1 MGRDI
6 NNLGG
11 GMIILTGASG
21 GIGHAILSSL
31 SKLDKV
37 IAISHSKAINVDE
50 LDGVEPYQVD
60 LTSEIEVNKFVSKIK
75 SKLSKIVII
84 HAAAISLDNLAVKFD
99 TKDWDQSMSLN
110 LNSNFFLTRA
120 LLTTMIG
127 DGWGRVIHISSIA
140 GMKGVPGTIAYSTA
154 KTGLLGMS
162 KVLANEYARFG
173 VTSNV
178 LILGYFNT
186 GLIDTLNEKSRQKI
200 LVSIPSKRLGS
211 PSNIVNAIDF
221 LIKSEYVNGSAVNID
236 GGI

>member
-1 MGRDI
+1 
-6 NNLGG
+6 
-11 GMIILTGASG
+11 MIILTGASG
-21 GIGHAILSSL
+21 GIGHAILSFL

-60 LTSEIEVNKFVSKIK
+60 LTSEIEVNEFVSKIK
-75 SKLSKIVII
+75 SKLSKVVLI

-99 TKDWDQSMSLN
+99 TKDWNQSMSLN

-120 LLTTMIG
+120 LLATMIS
-127 DGWGRVIHISSIA
+127 DDWGRIIHVSSIA

-186 GLIDTLNEKSRQKI
+186 GLIDTLSEKSRQKI
-200 LVSIPSKRLGS
+200 LESIPSKKLGDA
-211 PSNIVNAIDF
+211 SNIINAVDF
-221 LIKSEYVNGSAVNID
+221 LIKSEYVNGSTINID

>member
-1 MGRDI
+1 
-6 NNLGG
+6 
-11 GMIILTGASG
+11 MIILTGASG
-21 GIGHAILSSL
+21 GIGHAILSFL

-60 LTSEIEVNKFVSKIK
+60 LTSEIEVNEFVSKIK
-75 SKLSKIVII
+75 SKLSKVVLI
-84 HAAAISLDNLAVKFD
+84 HAAAISLDNLAIKFD
-99 TKDWDQSMSLN
+99 TKDWNQSMSLN

-120 LLTTMIG
+120 LLATMIR
-127 DGWGRVIHISSIA
+127 DDWGRIIHVSSIA

-186 GLIDTLNEKSRQKI
+186 GLIDTLSEKSRQKI
-200 LVSIPSKRLGS
+200 LESIPSKRLGS
-211 PSNIVNAIDF
+211 PSNIVNAVDF
-221 LIKSEYVNGSAVNID
+221 LIKSEYVNGSTVNID

>member
-1 MGRDI
+1 
-6 NNLGG
+6 
-11 GMIILTGASG
+11 MIILTGASG
-21 GIGHAILSSL
+21 GIGHAILSFL

-60 LTSEIEVNKFVSKIK
+60 LTSEIEVNEFVSKIK
-75 SKLSKIVII
+75 SKLSKVVLI
-84 HAAAISLDNLAVKFD
+84 HAAAISLDNLAIKFD
-99 TKDWDQSMSLN
+99 TKDWNQGMSLN

-120 LLTTMIG
+120 LLATMIR
-127 DGWGRVIHISSIA
+127 DDWGRIIHVSSIA

-186 GLIDTLNEKSRQKI
+186 GLIDTLGEKSRQKI
-200 LVSIPSKRLGS
+200 LESIPSKRLGA
-211 PSNIVNAIDF
+211 PSNIVNAVDF
-221 LIKSEYVNGSAVNID
+221 LIKSEYVNGSTVNID

>member
-1 MGRDI
+1 
-6 NNLGG
+6 
-11 GMIILTGASG
+11 MIILTGASG
-21 GIGHAILSSL
+21 GIGRAILSFL

-37 IAISHSKAINVDE
+37 IAISHSKVINVDE

-60 LTSEIEVNKFVSKIK
+60 LTSEIEVNEFVSKIK
-75 SKLSKIVII
+75 SKLSKVVLI
-84 HAAAISLDNLAVKFD
+84 HAAAISLDNLAIKFD
-99 TKDWDQSMSLN
+99 TKDWNQSMSLN

-120 LLTTMIG
+120 LLATMIR
-127 DGWGRVIHISSIA
+127 DDWGRIIHVSSIA

-186 GLIDTLNEKSRQKI
+186 GLIDTLGEKSRQKI
-200 LVSIPSKRLGS
+200 LESIPSKRLGS
-211 PSNIVNAIDF
+211 PSNIVNAVDF
-221 LIKSEYVNGSAVNID
+221 LIKSEYVNGSTINID

>member
-1 MGRDI
+1 
-6 NNLGG
+6 
-11 GMIILTGASG
+11 MIILTGASG

-37 IAISHSKAINVDE
+37 IAISHSRAINVDE
-50 LDGVEPYQVD
+50 LDGVELYQVD
-60 LTSEIEVNKFVSKIK
+60 LTSEIEVNEFVLKIK
-75 SKLSKIVII
+75 SKLSKVVLI
-84 HAAAISLDNLAVKFD
+84 HAAAISLDNLAVKFN
-99 TKDWDQSMSLN
+99 TKDWNQSMSLN
-110 LNSNFFLTRA
+110 LSGNFFLTRA
-120 LLTTMIG
+120 LLATMIR
-127 DGWGRVIHISSIA
+127 DDWGRIIHVSSIA

-186 GLIDTLNEKSRQKI
+186 GLIDTLSEKSRQKI
-200 LVSIPSKRLGS
+200 LESIPSKRLGS
-211 PSNIVNAIDF
+211 PSNIVNAVDF
-221 LIKSEYVNGSAVNID
+221 LIKSEYVNGSTINID

>member
-1 MGRDI
+1 
-6 NNLGG
+6 
-11 GMIILTGASG
+11 MIILTGASG
-21 GIGHAILSSL
+21 GIGRAILSFL

-37 IAISHSKAINVDE
+37 IAISHSKVINVDE

-60 LTSEIEVNKFVSKIK
+60 LTSEIEVNEFVSKIK
-75 SKLSKIVII
+75 SKLSKVVLI

-99 TKDWDQSMSLN
+99 TKDWNQSMSLN

-120 LLTTMIG
+120 LLATMIR
-127 DGWGRVIHISSIA
+127 DDWGRIIHVSSIA

-186 GLIDTLNEKSRQKI
+186 GLIDTLSEKSRQKI
-200 LVSIPSKRLGS
+200 LESIPSKRLGA
-211 PSNIVNAIDF
+211 PSNIVNAVDF
-221 LIKSEYVNGSAVNID
+221 LIKSEYVNGSTVNID

>member
-1 MGRDI
+1 
-6 NNLGG
+6 
-11 GMIILTGASG
+11 MIILTGASG
-21 GIGHAILSSL
+21 GIGHAILSFL

-60 LTSEIEVNKFVSKIK
+60 LTSEIEVNEFVSKIK
-75 SKLSKIVII
+75 SKLSKVVLI
-84 HAAAISLDNLAVKFD
+84 HAAAISLDNLAIKFD
-99 TKDWDQSMSLN
+99 TKDWNQSMSLN

-120 LLTTMIG
+120 LLATMIR
-127 DGWGRVIHISSIA
+127 DDWGRIIHVSSIA

-186 GLIDTLNEKSRQKI
+186 GLIDTLGEKSRQRI
-200 LVSIPSKRLGS
+200 LESIPSKSLGGS
-211 PSNIVNAIDF
+211 SNIVNAIDF
-221 LIKSEYVNGSAVNID
+221 LIKSEYVNGSTINID

>member
-1 MGRDI
+1 
-6 NNLGG
+6 
-11 GMIILTGASG
+11 MIILTGASG
-21 GIGHAILSSL
+21 GIGHAILSFL

-60 LTSEIEVNKFVSKIK
+60 LTSEIEVNEFVSKIK
-75 SKLSKIVII
+75 SKLSNVVLI

-99 TKDWDQSMSLN
+99 TKDWNQSMSLN

-120 LLTTMIG
+120 LLATMIS
-127 DGWGRVIHISSIA
+127 DDWGRIIHVSSIA

-186 GLIDTLNEKSRQKI
+186 GLIDTLSEKSRQKI
-200 LVSIPSKRLGS
+200 LESIPSKSLGS
-211 PSNIVNAIDF
+211 PSNIVNAVDF
-221 LIKSEYVNGSAVNID
+221 LIKSEYVNGSTINID

>member
-1 MGRDI
+1 
-6 NNLGG
+6 
-11 GMIILTGASG
+11 MIILTGASG
-21 GIGHAILSSL
+21 GIGRSILSFL

-37 IAISHSKAINVDE
+37 IAISHSKVINVDE

-60 LTSEIEVNKFVSKIK
+60 LTSEIEVNEFVSKIK
-75 SKLSKIVII
+75 SKLSKVVLI
-84 HAAAISLDNLAVKFD
+84 HAAAISLDNLAIKFD
-99 TKDWDQSMSLN
+99 TKDWNQSMSLN

-120 LLTTMIG
+120 LLATMIR
-127 DGWGRVIHISSIA
+127 DDWGRIIHVSSIA

-186 GLIDTLNEKSRQKI
+186 GLIDTLGEKSRQKI
-200 LVSIPSKRLGS
+200 LESIPSKRLGS
-211 PSNIVNAIDF
+211 PSNIVNAVDF
-221 LIKSEYVNGSAVNID
+221 LIKSEYVNGSTINID

>member
-1 MGRDI
+1 
-6 NNLGG
+6 
-11 GMIILTGASG
+11 MIILTGASG
-21 GIGHAILSSL
+21 GIGHAILSFL

-60 LTSEIEVNKFVSKIK
+60 LTSEIEVNEFVSKIK
-75 SKLSKIVII
+75 NKLSKVVLI

-99 TKDWDQSMSLN
+99 TEDWNQSMSLN

-120 LLTTMIG
+120 LLTTMIR

-186 GLIDTLNEKSRQKI
+186 GLIDTLSEKSRQKI
-200 LVSIPSKRLGS
+200 LESIPSKRLGN
-211 PSNIVNAIDF
+211 PSNIVSAVDF
-221 LIKSEYVNGSAVNID
+221 LVKSEYVNGSTINID

>member
-1 MGRDI
+1 
-6 NNLGG
+6 
-11 GMIILTGASG
+11 MIILTGASG
-21 GIGHAILSSL
+21 GIGHAILSFL

-60 LTSEIEVNKFVSKIK
+60 LTSEIEVNEFVSKIK
-75 SKLSKIVII
+75 SKLSKVVLI

-99 TKDWDQSMSLN
+99 TKDWNQSMSLN

-120 LLTTMIG
+120 LLATMIR
-127 DGWGRVIHISSIA
+127 DDWGRIIHVSSIA

-162 KVLANEYARFG
+162 KVLANEYSRFG

-186 GLIDTLNEKSRQKI
+186 GLIDTLSEKSRQRI
-200 LVSIPSKRLGS
+200 LESIPSKSLGGS
-211 PSNIVNAIDF
+211 SNIVNAIDF
-221 LIKSEYVNGSAVNID
+221 LIKSEYVNGSTINID

>member
-1 MGRDI
+1 
-6 NNLGG
+6 
-11 GMIILTGASG
+11 MIILTGASG
-21 GIGHAILSSL
+21 GIGHAILSFL

-60 LTSEIEVNKFVSKIK
+60 LTSEIEVNEFVSKIK
-75 SKLSKIVII
+75 SKLSNVVLI
-84 HAAAISLDNLAVKFD
+84 HAAAISLDNLAIKFD
-99 TKDWDQSMSLN
+99 TEDWNQSMSLN

-120 LLTTMIG
+120 LLATMIR
-127 DGWGRVIHISSIA
+127 DDWGRIIHVSSIA
-140 GMKGVPGTIAYSTA
+140 GIKGVPGTIAYSTA

-186 GLIDTLNEKSRQKI
+186 GLIDTLSEKSRQKI
-200 LVSIPSKRLGS
+200 LESIPSKKLGDA
-211 PSNIVNAIDF
+211 SNIINAVDF
-221 LIKSEYVNGSAVNID
+221 LIKSEYVNGSTINID

>member
-1 MGRDI
+1 
-6 NNLGG
+6 
-11 GMIILTGASG
+11 MIILTGASE
-21 GIGHAILSSL
+21 GIGHAFLSSL

-200 LVSIPSKRLGS
+200 LASIPSKRLGS

-221 LIKSEYVNGSAVNID
+221 LIKSEYVNGSTVNID

>member
-1 MGRDI
+1 
-6 NNLGG
+6 
-11 GMIILTGASG
+11 MIILTGASG
-21 GIGHAILSSL
+21 GIGRSILSFL

-37 IAISHSKAINVDE
+37 IAISHSKVINVDE

-60 LTSEIEVNKFVSKIK
+60 LTSEIEVNEFVSKIK
-75 SKLSKIVII
+75 SKLSKVVLI

-99 TKDWDQSMSLN
+99 TKDWNQSMSLN

-120 LLTTMIG
+120 LLATMIR
-127 DGWGRVIHISSIA
+127 DDWGRIIHVSSIA

-186 GLIDTLNEKSRQKI
+186 GLIDTLGEKSRQKI
-200 LVSIPSKRLGS
+200 LESIPSKRLGS
-211 PSNIVNAIDF
+211 PSNIVNAVDF
-221 LIKSEYVNGSAVNID
+221 LIKSEYVNGSTINID

>member
-1 MGRDI
+1 
-6 NNLGG
+6 
-11 GMIILTGASG
+11 MIILTGASG
-21 GIGHAILSSL
+21 GIGRSILSFL

-37 IAISHSKAINVDE
+37 IAISHSKVINVDE

-60 LTSEIEVNKFVSKIK
+60 LTSEIEVNEFVSKIK
-75 SKLSKIVII
+75 SKLSKVVLI

-99 TKDWDQSMSLN
+99 TKDWNQSMSLN

-120 LLTTMIG
+120 LLATMIR
-127 DGWGRVIHISSIA
+127 DDWGRIIHVSSIA

-186 GLIDTLNEKSRQKI
+186 GLIDTLSEKSRQKI
-200 LVSIPSKRLGS
+200 LESIPSKRLGS
-211 PSNIVNAIDF
+211 PSNIVNAVDF
-221 LIKSEYVNGSAVNID
+221 LIKSEYVNGSTVNID

>member
-1 MGRDI
+1 
-6 NNLGG
+6 
-11 GMIILTGASG
+11 MIILTGASG
-21 GIGHAILSSL
+21 GIGHAILSFL

-60 LTSEIEVNKFVSKIK
+60 LTSEIEVNEFVSKIK
-75 SKLSKIVII
+75 SKLSKVVLI
-84 HAAAISLDNLAVKFD
+84 HAAAISLDNLAIKFD
-99 TKDWDQSMSLN
+99 TKDWNQGMSLN

-120 LLTTMIG
+120 LLAIMIR
-127 DGWGRVIHISSIA
+127 DDWGRIIHVSSIA

-186 GLIDTLNEKSRQKI
+186 GLIDTLSEKSRQKI
-200 LVSIPSKRLGS
+200 LESIPSKRLGS
-211 PSNIVNAIDF
+211 PSNIVNAVDF
-221 LIKSEYVNGSAVNID
+221 LIKSEYVNGSTINID

>member
-1 MGRDI
+1 
-6 NNLGG
+6 
-11 GMIILTGASG
+11 MIILTGASG

-221 LIKSEYVNGSAVNID
+221 LIKSEYVNGSTINID